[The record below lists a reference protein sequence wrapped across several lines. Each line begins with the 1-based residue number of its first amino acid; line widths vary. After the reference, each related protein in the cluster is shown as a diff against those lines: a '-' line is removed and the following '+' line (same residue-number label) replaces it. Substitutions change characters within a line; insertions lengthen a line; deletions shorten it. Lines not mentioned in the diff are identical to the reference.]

1 MNDDCCSSFLNRQGA
16 GVVAMRRI
24 LVSAGRFF
32 CVGVSL
38 VLAAGAQGPARDT
51 ALEATITID
60 ASKPASY
67 KIPRTIFGTFL
78 EPIGN
83 SIYGGLWAELLQN
96 PSFEDNLWNASA
108 IQKMLSDEPPLVRAS
123 DLGLPLPWEPLDAK
137 QGNRYEP
144 RWNDAANS
152 YRSLFLMGLPDKQV
166 GVRQKV
172 FLPVHRM
179 LKYVG
184 RLYAKYQSG
193 PREIEVSIRRRDH
206 PEELFA
212 RSKIPLTGNEW
223 KRYEFRLDVE
233 AGKIAPLEPADFVIA
248 VGNESRV
255 LVDQASLMPADNV
268 DGMDPE
274 IIAMAKAMKTPL
286 LRFGGNFTS
295 AYHWR
300 DGTGPRDKRVSMLNI
315 AWGMPEYNTFGTDE
329 FLRFCELIGAR
340 PQIALN
346 LGSGTPGE
354 AAGWVKYV
362 NEHWGEHAG
371 GLLWELGNELWGTF
385 QVGYPTRQRVAE
397 RTKAFSDAVRE
408 VDPNAKWIAT
418 GGDEDS
424 YRDWNET
431 QLTNA
436 GAFAYLSTH
445 FVVTDDRV
453 QRQNSTAD
461 FIAQADFALPV
472 GLERKLREMH
482 EQIQENP
489 QARDRVKTAFTEW
502 LFWARQ
508 GDAPR
513 YDNMGGAISTAGFL
527 NMLMRV
533 ADIVPIADM
542 TGIMEFGGIW
552 KRRGGVFGAPSYW
565 AFRMYSNANAV
576 QVVEARTE
584 VEKYDV
590 EQGSIRLPS
599 IPDVPYLDVVAA
611 RNEAGDK
618 LTLFCVNRHL
628 TRDITAR
635 ISVAGFAPGPE
646 GFEQTLFAASIY
658 DKNDEAHP
666 EAVIPRERSLQWE
679 GAEPECTFR
688 HESVTVIEL
697 DRKN

>member
-1 MNDDCCSSFLNRQGA
+1 
-16 GVVAMRRI
+16 MRRI
-24 LVSAGRFF
+24 LVSAGRFL

-172 FLPVHRM
+172 FLPVHRT

-193 PREIEVSIRRRDH
+193 PREIEVSIQRRDH

-362 NEHWGEHAG
+362 NEHCCEHAG

-436 GAFAYLSTH
+436 GAFDYLSTH

-482 EQIQENP
+482 KQTQENP

>member
-1 MNDDCCSSFLNRQGA
+1 
-16 GVVAMRRI
+16 MRRI

-482 EQIQENP
+482 QQIQENP

>member
-1 MNDDCCSSFLNRQGA
+1 
-16 GVVAMRRI
+16 MRRM
-24 LVSAGRFF
+24 LVSAGFLS
-32 CVGVSL
+32 CIGLSPVP
-38 VLAAGAQGPARDT
+38 AAPAREPGGNA
-51 ALEATITID
+51 ALEATVTID
-60 ASKPASY
+60 VSKPASY

-96 PSFEDNLWNASA
+96 PSFEANLWNAGT
-108 IQKMLSDEPPLVRAS
+108 IQKMLSDEPQLVRAS
-123 DLGLPLPWEPLDAK
+123 GLGLPLPWEPLDARH
-137 QGNRYEP
+137 GNRYEP

-166 GVRQKV
+166 GVRQEV
-172 FLPVHRM
+172 FLPVHRT
-179 LKYVG
+179 LNYVG
-184 RLYAKYQSG
+184 SLYAKYESG
-193 PREIEVSIRRRDH
+193 SPEIEVSLRMHDRL
-206 PEELFA
+206 EELLA
-212 RSKIPLTGNEW
+212 RSGIPLSGGDW
-223 KRYEFRLDVE
+223 KRYEFRLEVE

-248 VGNESRV
+248 VGNETRV
-255 LVDQASLMPADNV
+255 LIDQASLMPADNV
-268 DGMDPE
+268 GGMDPE
-274 IIAMAKAMKTPL
+274 IIGMAKAMNTPL

-300 DGTGPRDKRVSMLNI
+300 DGIGPRDKRVSMLNV

-329 FLRFCELIGAR
+329 FLRFCELIGAQ

-346 LGSGTPGE
+346 LGSGTTEE
-354 AAGWVKYV
+354 AAGWVRYV
-362 NEHWGEHAG
+362 NEHWGEHTG

-397 RTKAFSDAVRE
+397 RTKAFSDAVHK

-431 QLTNA
+431 QLTNPE
-436 GAFAYLSTH
+436 AFDYLSTH
-445 FVVTDDRV
+445 FVVTDDRL

-461 FIAQADFALPV
+461 FVAQADFALPV

-482 EQIQENP
+482 EQIQQNP
-489 QARDRVKTAFTEW
+489 RARDRVKTAFTEW

-513 YDNMGGAISTAGFL
+513 YDNMGGAICTAGFL

-552 KRRGGVFGAPSYW
+552 KKRGRVFGAPSYW
-565 AFRMYSNANAV
+565 VFRMYSNANV
-576 QVVEARTE
+576 SQVVQARTQ

-590 EQGSIRLPS
+590 EQGSVRLPS
-599 IPDVPYLDVVAA
+599 IADVPYLDVVAA
-611 RNEAGDK
+611 RNEAADK

-628 TRDITAR
+628 TEDISAR
-635 ISVAGFAPGPE
+635 ISVPGFAPGPE
-646 GFEQTLFAASIY
+646 GSARTLWAASLY

-666 EAVIPRERSLQWE
+666 EAVIPSGRSVRLE
-679 GAEPECTFR
+679 GSQLEFTFR
-688 HESVTVIEL
+688 HESVTIIEL
-697 DRKN
+697 HGKN